1 MAFHTKKLDM
11 ISLYDAAI
19 QRLQDMVL
27 LPAAQD
33 AYPLHRA
40 VVNNGVDQ
48 RKREKRPPVHTAFQ
62 YLDKLTFTGQR
73 WRLLVCIAMWGQ
85 HNRRYMERVI
95 QEYDTMGVE
104 EGNYSAW
111 DVTVVLHTDS
121 RVENLPRFRNLHIV
135 QQVTSIAD
143 LPGHN
148 PEELLFL
155 HRRVMLQNLT
165 KYDVFVSSENDMLVT
180 RRNIAT
186 FLRLSAALDGTNA
199 IPGFMRFEEFSHGR
213 QRRHFLPDLSTKPSD
228 NLQPSAA
235 ADLQVIREQTFFRL
249 HNNHQAVFV
258 ALPYHLRRVADLGLF
273 QPDGVHDTVVWGYDL
288 MCSSTVVLFNAQEGA
303 FEKLVSLCDMDDI
316 LVHHLPNKYV
326 QDETGFWAVDD
337 LQKLYAKSMKCK

>member
-1 MAFHTKKLDM
+1 M
-11 ISLYDAAI
+11 IFRTSW
-19 QRLQDMVL
+19 
-27 LPAAQD
+27 
-33 AYPLHRA
+33 
-40 VVNNGVDQ
+40 
-48 RKREKRPPVHTAFQ
+48 
-62 YLDKLTFTGQR
+62 LTLG
-73 WRLLVCIAMWGQ
+73 M
-85 HNRRYMERVI
+85 
-95 QEYDTMGVE
+95 
-104 EGNYSAW
+104 
-111 DVTVVLHTDS
+111 
-121 RVENLPRFRNLHIV
+121 
-135 QQVTSIAD
+135 
-143 LPGHN
+143 
-148 PEELLFL
+148 
-155 HRRVMLQNLT
+155 
-165 KYDVFVSSENDMLVT
+165 
-180 RRNIAT
+180 
-186 FLRLSAALDGTNA
+186 LSAALDGTNA

-235 ADLQVIREQTFFRL
+235 DLQVIREQTFLRL